1 MNVCESMVVAL
12 ESIGVD
18 AFFSGSGQ
26 GPGGIMFALKNSK
39 KLRTIITKHEQGA
52 AFMACGYSMYT
63 NKLGVCNAQGGP
75 GAFNLL
81 SGVAVAL
88 SDSIPLLSISSYAS
102 TKWAGMGELGEVTG
116 LYRTP
121 DQQKM
126 FAATTKKT
134 FIINHPKTA
143 SDIFEEAIN
152 IAYNDRPGPV
162 HIDIRTDVMGME
174 ATHHRDI
181 TLEIKPILP
190 KKKDV
195 ELFADVLTTAIKAKK
210 KVIAHIGF
218 GTVRSHA
225 EAEILRFIDRFQI
238 PFVTTMDAKGV
249 IPENHPLC
257 LGMGGISADPGAHK
271 AYKEAEVVLAI
282 GNSFA
287 KWQCWRFQEDI
298 FDNKTL
304 LHINIE
310 RHEFN
315 RVFDADYTMVSDV
328 KPAITAL
335 TEAMSKRIGPVEK
348 PVITIDKHIL
358 RKVEY
363 KGNKV
368 HPGQLAMEM
377 SRMLP
382 DKSILLGD
390 AGAHMIWLAAYTS
403 LNKGQN
409 YKNPG
414 SFGPMASH
422 TNAAVGAQLA
432 NPDRRVI
439 VGTGDGC
446 YLMAGLE
453 LMTAVEHKLPII
465 WVIFNNSEFNIIK
478 LFHLTIYKKE
488 AFNKYPTPDF
498 AKIAQACGA
507 NGFRIEKL
515 NDFAPAFQAALK
527 SDKPTV
533 IDVIT
538 DPESVMPFKFYND

>member
-1 MNVCESMVVAL
+1 MNVCESLVKTL
-12 ESIGVD
+12 ESIGID

-26 GPGGIMFALKNSK
+26 GPGGIMFALADSK
-39 KLRTIITKHEQGA
+39 KLRTIITKNEQGA
-52 AFMACGYSMYT
+52 AFMACGYAMYT

-88 SDSIPLLSISSYAS
+88 SDSIPVLSLASFAS
-102 TKWAGMGELGEVTG
+102 TKWTGQGDLGESSG

-121 DQQKM
+121 DQQKI

-134 FIINHPKTA
+134 FMLDKPKKA

-152 IAYNDRPGPV
+152 IAYNGRPGPV
-162 HIDIRTDVMGME
+162 HIDIPTDVMGMD

-181 TLEIKPILP
+181 VLDIKPITP

-195 ELFADVLTTAIKAKK
+195 ELFADVLAAAIKAKK
-210 KVIAHIGF
+210 KIIAHIGF
-218 GTVRSHA
+218 GAVRSHA
-225 EAEILRFIDRFQI
+225 EAELLKFVDRFQI
-238 PFVTTMDAKGV
+238 PFVVTMDAKGV
-249 IPENHPLC
+249 VPENHPLS

-271 AYKEAEVVLAI
+271 AYREAEIVLAI

-287 KWQCWRFQEDI
+287 KWQCWRFQDDM

-310 RHEFN
+310 RQEFN
-315 RVFDADYTMVSDV
+315 KVFKADYTMISDI
-328 KPAITAL
+328 KPAIAAL
-335 TEAMSKRIGPVEK
+335 TEAMNKRIGPVEK
-348 PVITIDKHIL
+348 PAVTIDKHFLKKI
-358 RKVEY
+358 EY

-368 HPGQLAMEM
+368 HPGQLSQEM
-377 SRMLP
+377 SRLLP
-382 DKSILLGD
+382 DRSILLGD

-403 LNKGQN
+403 LNKNQN

-422 TNAAVGAQLA
+422 MNAAVGAQMA

-446 YLMAGLE
+446 YLMGGLE
-453 LMTAVEHKLPII
+453 LMTAVEHKVPVI

-507 NGFRIEKL
+507 NGYRVEKL
-515 NDFAPAFQAALK
+515 ADFAPAFEAALK
-527 SDKPTV
+527 SKMPTV

-538 DPESVMPFKFYND
+538 DPDSIIPFKFFND